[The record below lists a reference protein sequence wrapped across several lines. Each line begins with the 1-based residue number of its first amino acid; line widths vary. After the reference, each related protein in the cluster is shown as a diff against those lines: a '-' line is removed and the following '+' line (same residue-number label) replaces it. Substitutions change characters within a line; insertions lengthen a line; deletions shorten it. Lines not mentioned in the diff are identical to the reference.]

1 MEQLPVEPI
10 RTEALSKTYRKGLR
24 QKSVQALNNL
34 SLTVAEGEIFGFL
47 GPNGA
52 GKSTTI
58 KLLCDLIR
66 PSSGKAAIL
75 GQDVRQPV
83 ARRQIGYLPE
93 NPSYY
98 GFLTGWELLEFHGT
112 IHGMSRALIQERGEE
127 LLAMLQLAHAAH
139 RQVRTYSKGMVQR
152 VGIAAALIHDPRILI
167 FDEPMSG
174 LDPLGRKMVADL
186 MLEMRDRGKV
196 VFFSTHILHD
206 VEVICDRIGI
216 ITDGEL
222 QFCGA
227 LPDMISESFS
237 SYEILLR
244 RVESAQVEA
253 MENKGYAPVSF
264 EDKVKVGVP
273 KEDLAAFLASFMQK
287 DMELISI
294 EPKRLNL
301 EDFFMGFV
309 FSQPQD

>member
-1 MEQLPVEPI
+1 
-10 RTEALSKTYRKGLR
+10 
-24 QKSVQALNNL
+24 
-34 SLTVAEGEIFGFL
+34 
-47 GPNGA
+47 
-52 GKSTTI
+52 
-58 KLLCDLIR
+58 
-66 PSSGKAAIL
+66 
-75 GQDVRQPV
+75 
-83 ARRQIGYLPE
+83 
-93 NPSYY
+93 
-98 GFLTGWELLEFHGT
+98 
-112 IHGMSRALIQERGEE
+112 MSRALIQERGEE
-127 LLAMLQLAHAAH
+127 LLAMLQLAYAAH
-139 RQVRTYSKGMVQR
+139 RQIRTYSKGMVQR

-186 MLEMRDRGKV
+186 MLEMRDRSKI

-227 LPDMISESFS
+227 LPDMISESFD
-237 SYEILLR
+237 SYEVLLR
-244 RVESAQVEA
+244 RAEPGQVEA
-253 MENKGYAPVSF
+253 MESKGYAPVSF
-264 EDKVKVGVP
+264 EDKVRVGVP
-273 KEDLAAFLASFMQK
+273 KGDIVAFLASFVQK

-309 FSQPQD
+309 SSQPQD

>member
-1 MEQLPVEPI
+1 MEAI
-10 RTEALSKTYRKGLR
+10 KTEGLSKTYIKGLR
-24 QKSVQALNNL
+24 QRKVLALNNL
-34 SLTVAEGEIFGFL
+34 SLTVADGEIFGFL

-66 PSSGKAAIL
+66 PSSGRASIL
-75 GQDVRQPV
+75 GRDVREPA
-83 ARRQIGYLPE
+83 ARRHIGYLPE
-93 NPSYY
+93 NPSYF
-98 GFLTGWELLEFHGT
+98 GFLTAWELLEFHGK
-112 IHGMSRALIQERGEE
+112 IHGMSAGPIRERGEE
-127 LLAMLQLAHAAH
+127 LLAMLKLIHAAH

-174 LDPLGRKMVADL
+174 LDPPGRKLVADL

-222 QFCGA
+222 QFCGT
-227 LPDMISESFS
+227 LPDVISESFD
-237 SYEILLR
+237 SYEVLLR
-244 RVESAQVEA
+244 RAEQEQVAA
-253 MENKGYAPVSF
+253 MEQDGYAPVIF
-264 EDKVKVGVP
+264 EDKIKVGVP
-273 KEDLAAFLASFMQK
+273 KGDLVAFLASFMQN

-294 EPKRLNL
+294 EPKRFSL

-309 FSQPQD
+309 TTHPKE